1 MMCLLTNIFN
11 QYGRSV
17 LSTTFYL
24 TFTKM
29 FHVKHDPVLT
39 FLRIRFIIETAELLE
54 GSEWN
59 MAGKSPYVIAFANQ
73 KGGVGK
79 TTSCVNIA
87 ASVGSKGYKVLL
99 IDCDPQ
105 GNTTTG
111 VGISKKSIKHSVYDA
126 LIGTVDPVECVVKT
140 EFENLYIVPAT
151 INLAGAEFE
160 LFDVEHRERCLSDF
174 ISSLAPKDENDEK
187 GYRFDFV
194 MIDCP
199 PSLSML
205 TVNALTAANGVIIPM
220 QSEYYALE
228 GLTQLMLTI
237 KKVKQHYNGTLSI
250 LGILITMHNPRL
262 NLSVQVLDELKK
274 YYSDKLFK
282 TMIPRA
288 VKLSEAPGF
297 GTPAM
302 YHDKYSKGT
311 RSYDEVSEEIL
322 HRIGFIL

>member
-1 MMCLLTNIFN
+1 M
-11 QYGRSV
+11 S
-17 LSTTFYL
+17 
-24 TFTKM
+24 K
-29 FHVKHDPVLT
+29 K
-39 FLRIRFIIETAELLE
+39 
-54 GSEWN
+54 
-59 MAGKSPYVIAFANQ
+59 PYVISFANQ

-87 ASVGSKGYKVLL
+87 AAIGAKGYNVLL

-105 GNTTTG
+105 GNSTTG
-111 VGISKKSIKHSVYDA
+111 VGISKKSIQHSVYDA
-126 LIGTVDPVECVVKT
+126 LLGTIPAAECVVKT
-140 EFENLYIVPAT
+140 QFDHLYVVPAT

-160 LFDVEHRERCLSDF
+160 LFDIEQREKCLSRF
-174 ISSLAPKDENDEK
+174 ISEASEAE
-187 GYRFDFV
+187 GFDFV

-205 TVNALTAANGVIIPM
+205 TVNALTASNGVIIPM

-237 KKVKQHYNGTLSI
+237 KKVKQHYNPTLSI

-302 YHDKYSKGT
+302 YHDKFNKGT
-311 RSYDEVSEEIL
+311 KAYDEVAEEIL
-322 HRIGFIL
+322 HRIGIIL

>member
-1 MMCLLTNIFN
+1 
-11 QYGRSV
+11 
-17 LSTTFYL
+17 
-24 TFTKM
+24 
-29 FHVKHDPVLT
+29 
-39 FLRIRFIIETAELLE
+39 
-54 GSEWN
+54 
-59 MAGKSPYVIAFANQ
+59 MASGKPYVIAFANQ

-87 ASVGSKGYKVLL
+87 ASIGAKGYKVLL

-111 VGISKKSIKHSVYDA
+111 VGISKKSIQHSVYDA
-126 LIGTVDPVECVVKT
+126 LIGTVSPKECVQQTK
-140 EFENLYIVPAT
+140 FENLYVVPAT

-160 LFDVEHRERCLSDF
+160 LFDIEKREKRLSDF
-174 ISSLAPKDENDEK
+174 IAALAPTEK
-187 GYRFDFV
+187 EEGYSFDFV

-205 TVNALTAANGVIIPM
+205 TVNALTSANGVIIPM

-237 KKVKQHYNGTLSI
+237 KKVKQHYNPALSI

-274 YYSDKLFK
+274 YYADKLFK

-311 RSYDEVSEEIL
+311 RAYEEVSEEIL

>member
-1 MMCLLTNIFN
+1 VA
-11 QYGRSV
+11 S
-17 LSTTFYL
+17 
-24 TFTKM
+24 
-29 FHVKHDPVLT
+29 
-39 FLRIRFIIETAELLE
+39 
-54 GSEWN
+54 
-59 MAGKSPYVIAFANQ
+59 GKPYVIAFANQ

-87 ASVGSKGYKVLL
+87 ASIGAKGYKVLL

-111 VGISKKSIKHSVYDA
+111 VGISKKSIQHSVYDA
-126 LIGTVDPVECVVKT
+126 LIGTVSPKECVQQTK
-140 EFENLYIVPAT
+140 FENLYVVPAT

-160 LFDVEHRERCLSDF
+160 LFDIEKREKRLSDF
-174 ISSLAPKDENDEK
+174 IAALAPTEK
-187 GYRFDFV
+187 EEGYSFDFV

-205 TVNALTAANGVIIPM
+205 TVNALTSANGVIIPM

-237 KKVKQHYNGTLSI
+237 KKVKQHYNPALSI

-274 YYSDKLFK
+274 YYADKLFK

-302 YHDKYSKGT
+302 YYDKYSKGT
-311 RSYDEVSEEIL
+311 RAYEEVSEEIL

>member
-1 MMCLLTNIFN
+1 M
-11 QYGRSV
+11 S
-17 LSTTFYL
+17 
-24 TFTKM
+24 K
-29 FHVKHDPVLT
+29 K
-39 FLRIRFIIETAELLE
+39 
-54 GSEWN
+54 
-59 MAGKSPYVIAFANQ
+59 PYVIAFANQ
-73 KGGVGK
+73 KCGVGK

-87 ASVGSKGYKVLL
+87 ASIGAKGYKVLL

-105 GNTTTG
+105 GNSTTG
-111 VGISKKSIKHSVYDA
+111 VGISKKNIQHSVYDA
-126 LIGTVDPVECVVKT
+126 LIGTVSGASCVVKT
-140 EFENLYIVPAT
+140 EFDNLYVVPAT
-151 INLAGAEFE
+151 INLAGAEFD
-160 LFDVEHRERCLSDF
+160 LFDIEQREKCLSRF
-174 ISSLAPKDENDEK
+174 IDSLSAEK
-187 GYRFDFV
+187 QDGYAETFDFV

-205 TVNALTAANGVIIPM
+205 TVNALTASNGVIIPM

-237 KKVKQHYNGTLSI
+237 KKVKQHYNSNLSI

-274 YYSDKLFK
+274 YYADKLFK

-302 YHDKYSKGT
+302 YHDKFNKGT
-311 RSYDEVSEEIL
+311 RAYEEVAEEIL
-322 HRIGFIL
+322 RRIGIIVP